1 MANTTFN
8 GPVRSENGFEVITID
23 SSTGAVTTVV
33 DFDSTGNAQIN
44 GSVDIDND
52 LTVDDQL
59 LVKDGSHL
67 KYTSTTGFGPA
78 DLIVGKGGSLIA
90 TANPYAEDT
99 TAAFDLGAKLIYG
112 NNVYRYV
119 GIGGSAVTA
128 GKLLQQPAVVS
139 DHANMSATAV
149 VAVGETAISVET
161 GGTDITLNQYAN
173 GYLWVNDVNGEGQ
186 MLRVKSNPAHDHSAD
201 PSIVITCYDALA
213 TALTTNSQL
222 TLLADPSNDLIVAPA
237 TETGALMGATVRD
250 MAANKFGWAVIK
262 GPAALLTVGTVV
274 AGNAAVRSG
283 GTAGGV
289 APATDNVLMEVGDV
303 MAVSAN
309 TEYSLI
315 NLNLS

>member
-8 GPVRSENGFEVITID
+8 GPVRSENGFKTID
-23 SSTGAVTTVV
+23 TNTSTGAITDGLVINADGNIFT
-33 DFDSTGNAQIN
+33 DDGGHIQYAAATG
-44 GSVDIDND
+44 
-52 LTVDDQL
+52 
-59 LVKDGSHL
+59 
-67 KYTSTTGFGPA
+67 YGPA
-78 DLIVGKGGSLIA
+78 DFIVGKGGSQYG
-90 TANPYAEDT
+90 TANPYAESA
-99 TAAFDLGAKLIYG
+99 TALFPLGYKMIYG
-112 NNVYRYV
+112 NNIYRYV
-119 GIGGSAVTA
+119 GIGGTAVTA

-139 DHANMSATAV
+139 DHANMAATAT
-149 VAVGETAISVET
+149 VAAGETAISVET
-161 GGTDITLNQYAN
+161 GGTDITLNQYAG

-237 TETGALMGATVRD
+237 TETGALMGATVID
-250 MAANKFGWAVIK
+250 LTADYFGWAVIS
-262 GPAALLTVGTVV
+262 GPAALLTVGTLVV
-274 AGNAAVRSG
+274 GNAAVRSG

-315 NLNLS
+315 NMNLG

>member
-1 MANTTFN
+1 MANSTFN
-8 GPVRSENGFEVITID
+8 GPVRSENGFKTID
-23 SSTGAVTTVV
+23 INSSTGAVTDGLVINA
-33 DFDSTGNAQIN
+33 DGNIF
-44 GSVDIDND
+44 
-52 LTVDDQL
+52 TDDGGHIQY
-59 LVKDGSHL
+59 VAAS
-67 KYTSTTGFGPA
+67 GFGPA
-78 DLIVGKGGSLIA
+78 DLIVGKGGSQYA
-90 TANPYAEDT
+90 TANPYAESAT
-99 TAAFDLGAKLIYG
+99 QLFPLGSKLIYG
-112 NNVYRYV
+112 NNTYRYV
-119 GIGGSAVTA
+119 GIGGTAVTA

-139 DHANMSATAV
+139 DHANMSATAA
-149 VAVGETAISVET
+149 VAAGETAISVET

-173 GYLWVNDVNGEGQ
+173 GYLWVNDVAGEGQ

-237 TETGALMGATVRD
+237 AETGALMGATVID
-250 MAANKFGWAVIK
+250 MTADYYGWAVIS
-262 GPAALLTVGTVV
+262 GPAALLTVGTLVV
-274 AGNAAVRSG
+274 GNAAVRSG

-315 NLNLS
+315 NINLS

>member
-1 MANTTFN
+1 MANSTFS
-8 GPVRSENGFEVITID
+8 GAVRSENGFKTID
-23 SSTGAVTTVV
+23 V
-33 DFDSTGNAQIN
+33 N
-44 GSVDIDND
+44 
-52 LTVDDQL
+52 
-59 LVKDGSHL
+59 
-67 KYTSTTGFGPA
+67 STTGVETDGLVINADGNIYNDAGGHIQYAAATGVGPS
-78 DLIVGKGGSLIA
+78 DLIIGKSGSQYG
-90 TANPYAEDT
+90 TANPYAESA
-99 TAAFDLGAKLIYG
+99 TALFPLGSKMIYG

-119 GIGGSAVTA
+119 GIGGTAVTA

-139 DHANMSATAV
+139 DHANMAATAA
-149 VAVGETAISVET
+149 VAAGETAISVET
-161 GGTDITLNQYAN
+161 GGTDITLNQYAG

-237 TETGALMGATVRD
+237 AETGAIMGATVID
-250 MAANKFGWAVIK
+250 LTADYYGWAVMS
-262 GPAALLTVGTVV
+262 GPAALLTVGTLVV
-274 AGNAAVRSG
+274 GNAAVRSG

-289 APATDNVLMEVGDV
+289 APATDNVLMEIGDV

-315 NLNLS
+315 NMNLS

>member
-1 MANTTFN
+1 MANSTFS
-8 GPVRSENGFEVITID
+8 GPVRSENGFKTID
-23 SSTGAVTTVV
+23 VNSTTGAVTDGLV
-33 DFDSTGNAQIN
+33 IN
-44 GSVDIDND
+44 
-52 LTVDDQL
+52 
-59 LVKDGSHL
+59 KDGNIFTDDGGHIQ
-67 KYTSTTGFGPA
+67 YVAAAGFGPA
-78 DLIVGKGGSLIA
+78 DLIVGKGGSQYA
-90 TANPYAEDT
+90 TANPYAESAT
-99 TAAFDLGAKLIYG
+99 QLFPLGAKLVYG

-119 GIGGSAVTA
+119 GIGGTAVTA

-139 DHANMSATAV
+139 DHANMAATAA
-149 VAVGETAISVET
+149 VAAGETAISVET

-237 TETGALMGATVRD
+237 AETGALMGATVID
-250 MAANKFGWAVIK
+250 LTADYFGWAVIS
-262 GPAALLTVGTVV
+262 GPAALLTVGTLVV
-274 AGNAAVRSG
+274 GNAAVRSG

-315 NLNLS
+315 NMNLS

>member
-8 GPVRSENGFEVITID
+8 GPVRSENGFEVISKNSTTGAITTILDID
-23 SSTGAVTTVV
+23 SS
-33 DFDSTGNAQIN
+33 GN
-44 GSVDIDND
+44 IDTDGD

-59 LVKDGSHL
+59 LVKDGAHL
-67 KYTSTTGFGPA
+67 KYTSSAGFGPA
-78 DLIVGKGGSLIA
+78 DLIIGKGGSLVA

-119 GIGGSAVTA
+119 GIGGTAVTA
-128 GKLLQQPAVVS
+128 GKLLQQPAVLS

-149 VAVGETAISVET
+149 VAVGEKAISVET

-173 GYLWVNDVNGEGQ
+173 GYLWVND
-186 MLRVKSNPAHDHSAD
+186 
-201 PSIVITCYDALA
+201 ALA

-222 TLLADPSNDLIVAPA
+222 TLLADPCNDLIVAPA
-237 TETGALMGATVRD
+237 AETGSLMGATVID
-250 MAANKFGWAVIK
+250 LAADKFGWAVLS
-262 GPAALLTVGTVV
+262 GPAALLTVGTLVV
-274 AGNAAVRSG
+274 GNAAVRSG

-289 APATDNVLMEVGDV
+289 APATDNVLMEIGDV

-315 NLNLS
+315 NMNLS

>member
-1 MANTTFN
+1 MANSTFN
-8 GPVRSENGFEVITID
+8 GPVRSENGFKTID
-23 SSTGAVTTVV
+23 INSTTGAVTDGLVINA
-33 DFDSTGNAQIN
+33 DGNIF
-44 GSVDIDND
+44 
-52 LTVDDQL
+52 TDDGGHIQY
-59 LVKDGSHL
+59 VAAS
-67 KYTSTTGFGPA
+67 GFGPA
-78 DLIVGKGGSLIA
+78 DLIVGKGGSQYA
-90 TANPYAEDT
+90 TANPYAESAT
-99 TAAFDLGAKLIYG
+99 QLFPLGSKLIYG
-112 NNVYRYV
+112 NNTYRYV
-119 GIGGSAVTA
+119 GIGGTAVTA

-139 DHANMSATAV
+139 DHANMSATAA
-149 VAVGETAISVET
+149 VAAGETAISVET

-173 GYLWVNDVNGEGQ
+173 GYLWVNDVAGEGQ

-237 TETGALMGATVRD
+237 AETGALMGATVID
-250 MAANKFGWAVIK
+250 MTADYYGWAVIS
-262 GPAALLTVGTVV
+262 GPAALLTVGTLVV
-274 AGNAAVRSG
+274 GNAAVRSG

-315 NLNLS
+315 NMNLS

>member
-1 MANTTFN
+1 MANSTFN
-8 GPVRSENGFEVITID
+8 GPVRSENGFKTID
-23 SSTGAVTTVV
+23 INSSTGAVTDGLVINA
-33 DFDSTGNAQIN
+33 DGNIF
-44 GSVDIDND
+44 
-52 LTVDDQL
+52 TDDGGHIQY
-59 LVKDGSHL
+59 VAAS
-67 KYTSTTGFGPA
+67 GFGPA
-78 DLIVGKGGSLIA
+78 DLIVGKGGSQYA
-90 TANPYAEDT
+90 TANPYAESAT
-99 TAAFDLGAKLIYG
+99 QLFPLGSKLIYG
-112 NNVYRYV
+112 NNTYRYV
-119 GIGGSAVTA
+119 GIGGTAVTA

-139 DHANMSATAV
+139 DHANMSATAA
-149 VAVGETAISVET
+149 VAAGETAISVET

-173 GYLWVNDVNGEGQ
+173 GYLWVNDVAGEGQ

-237 TETGALMGATVRD
+237 AETGALMGATVID
-250 MAANKFGWAVIK
+250 LTADYFGWAVMS
-262 GPAALLTVGTVV
+262 GPAALLTVGTLVV
-274 AGNAAVRSG
+274 GNAAVRSG

-315 NLNLS
+315 MMNLS

>member
-1 MANTTFN
+1 M
-8 GPVRSENGFEVITID
+8 
-23 SSTGAVTTVV
+23 
-33 DFDSTGNAQIN
+33 
-44 GSVDIDND
+44 
-52 LTVDDQL
+52 
-59 LVKDGSHL
+59 
-67 KYTSTTGFGPA
+67 
-78 DLIVGKGGSLIA
+78 LIV
-90 TANPYAEDT
+90 
-99 TAAFDLGAKLIYG
+99 

-119 GIGGSAVTA
+119 GIGGTAVTA

-139 DHANMSATAV
+139 DHANMSATAA
-149 VAVGETAISVET
+149 VAAGETAISVET

-173 GYLWVNDVNGEGQ
+173 GYLWVNDVAGEGQ

-237 TETGALMGATVRD
+237 AETGALMGATVID
-250 MAANKFGWAVIK
+250 MTADYYGWAVIS
-262 GPAALLTVGTVV
+262 GPAALLTVGTLVV
-274 AGNAAVRSG
+274 GNAAVRSG

-315 NLNLS
+315 NMNLS

>member
-1 MANTTFN
+1 MANSTFN
-8 GPVRSENGFEVITID
+8 GPVRSENGFKTID
-23 SSTGAVTTVV
+23 INSTTGAVTDGLVINA
-33 DFDSTGNAQIN
+33 DGNIF
-44 GSVDIDND
+44 
-52 LTVDDQL
+52 TDDGGHIQY
-59 LVKDGSHL
+59 VAAA
-67 KYTSTTGFGPA
+67 GFGPA
-78 DLIVGKGGSLIA
+78 DLIVGKGGSQYA
-90 TANPYAEDT
+90 TANPYAESAT
-99 TAAFDLGAKLIYG
+99 QLFPLGSKLIYG
-112 NNVYRYV
+112 NNTYRYV
-119 GIGGSAVTA
+119 GIGGTAVTA

-139 DHANMSATAV
+139 DHANMSATAA
-149 VAVGETAISVET
+149 VAAGETAISVET

-173 GYLWVNDVNGEGQ
+173 GYLWVNDVAGEGQ

-237 TETGALMGATVRD
+237 AETGALMGATVID
-250 MAANKFGWAVIK
+250 MTADYYGWAVIS
-262 GPAALLTVGTVV
+262 GPAALLTVGTLVV
-274 AGNAAVRSG
+274 GNAAVRSG

-315 NLNLS
+315 NMNLS

>member
-8 GPVRSENGFEVITID
+8 GPVRSENGFKTID
-23 SSTGAVTTVV
+23 VSSSTGAITDGLV
-33 DFDSTGNAQIN
+33 IN
-44 GSVDIDND
+44 
-52 LTVDDQL
+52 
-59 LVKDGSHL
+59 KDGNI
-67 KYTSTTGFGPA
+67 YTDDGGHIQYAAATGYGPS
-78 DLIVGKGGSLIA
+78 DLIIGKGGSQYG
-90 TANPYAEDT
+90 TADPYAESS
-99 TAAFDLGAKLIYG
+99 TALFPLGSKMIYG

-139 DHANMSATAV
+139 DHANMTATAA
-149 VAVGETAISVET
+149 VAAGETAISVET
-161 GGTDITLNQYAN
+161 GGTDITLNQYAG

-186 MLRVKSNPAHDHSAD
+186 MLRVKSNPAHDHSDD
-201 PSIVITCYDALA
+201 PSIVITCYDALV
-213 TALTTNSQL
+213 TALTTSSQL

-237 TETGALMGATVRD
+237 TETGALMGATVID
-250 MAANKFGWAVIK
+250 MTADYFGWAVIS
-262 GPAALLTVGTVV
+262 GPAALLTVGTLVV
-274 AGNAAVRSG
+274 GNAAVRSG

-315 NLNLS
+315 NMNLS

>member
-8 GPVRSENGFEVITID
+8 GPVRSENGFKTID
-23 SSTGAVTTVV
+23 VNSSTGAITDGLV
-33 DFDSTGNAQIN
+33 IN
-44 GSVDIDND
+44 
-52 LTVDDQL
+52 
-59 LVKDGSHL
+59 KDGNI
-67 KYTSTTGFGPA
+67 YTDDGGHIQYAAATGYGPS
-78 DLIVGKGGSLIA
+78 DLIIGKGGSQYG
-90 TANPYAEDT
+90 TADPYAESS
-99 TAAFDLGAKLIYG
+99 TALFPLGSKMIYG

-139 DHANMSATAV
+139 DHANMTATAA
-149 VAVGETAISVET
+149 VAAGETAISVET
-161 GGTDITLNQYAN
+161 GGTDITLNQYAG

-186 MLRVKSNPAHDHSAD
+186 MLRVKSNPAHDHSDD
-201 PSIVITCYDALA
+201 PSIVITCYDALV
-213 TALTTNSQL
+213 TALTTSSQL

-237 TETGALMGATVRD
+237 TETGALMGATVID
-250 MAANKFGWAVIK
+250 MTADYFGWAVIS
-262 GPAALLTVGTVV
+262 GPAALLTVGTLVV
-274 AGNAAVRSG
+274 GNAAVRSG

-315 NLNLS
+315 NMNLS